1 MELEANGSRAAASD
15 SRRRFEVKLWVR
27 LQLVDPLRLSKL
39 FGVKNQPWSQEPPLH
54 QEGFGR

>member
-1 MELEANGSRAAASD
+1 MELEPNGSRAAASD

-39 FGVKNQPWSQEPPLH
+39 FGVKNSREPPLH